1 MKYGDLPQ
9 TYTHAKRALFRYIRG
24 STSQQRSVGRSI
36 RHYTPPVRGSL
47 SKGVRL
53 LLVKGGR
60 TQPGATVKFG
70 AIPVGIQNALKL
82 HGGKAAAFIFR
93 APLG

>member
-9 TYTHAKRALFRYIRG
+9 TYTHAKRALFRYKRG

-36 RHYTPPVRGSL
+36 RHYTPPVRGSF

-60 TQPGATVKFG
+60 TQPGATVKYG
-70 AIPVGIQNALKL
+70 ANPAGIQNALKL